1 MCVVSLPTFAPSP
14 LRDAW
19 GLVEN
24 QPALLRTRQAGTRAP
39 WALLR
44 AAGLP
49 LANHGD
55 DPLQGEKRNGYPAG
69 WPGTQSAKADW
80 VWPGVLERPRG
91 SAHAGGFRTHMTSAP
106 RLGHG

>member
-1 MCVVSLPTFAPSP
+1 MCVANLPAFAPSP

-24 QPALLRTRQAGTRAP
+24 RPALLRVVAP
-39 WALLR
+39 LALLR

-49 LANHGD
+49 MANHGD

-80 VWPGVLERPRG
+80 VRPGVLERPRG
-91 SAHAGGFRTHMTSAP
+91 SAYAGGFRTQ
-106 RLGHG
+106 

>member
-1 MCVVSLPTFAPSP
+1 MCVVNLPTFAPSP

-24 QPALLRTRQAGTRAP
+24 RPALLRVVAP
-39 WALLR
+39 SALLR

-55 DPLQGEKRNGYPAG
+55 RTRPARG
-69 WPGTQSAKADW
+69 
-80 VWPGVLERPRG
+80 PGVLERPRG
-91 SAHAGGFRTHMTSAP
+91 SAYAGGFRTHMTRKVRGSGPSSAGERRHVRRRATGP
-106 RLGHG
+106 FY